1 MNETIRK
8 EQINWL
14 SQSLKSGAT
23 FNATLNRSSKEGHAM
38 SLIATHGQWYL
49 TEEDLNEIL
58 GSNNRG
64 IKGKIEGEYLYLW
77 IPDYKEE
84 KVNPFKSFF
93 DKKNSIGFFNLPIRE
108 RFAVLGLLCLQKL
121 GLNPLRHMKIG

>member
-38 SLIATHGQWYL
+38 SLIATHGQWHL

-58 GSNNRG
+58 GSNSRG

-93 DKKNSIGFFNLPIRE
+93 DRNSSISFFNLPIRE
-108 RFAVLGLLCLQKL
+108 RFAVLGLLCLNKV
-121 GLNPLRHMKIG
+121 GINPIRHMKFE

>member
-14 SQSLKSGAT
+14 TQSLKSGAT

-38 SLIATHGQWYL
+38 SLIATEGQWHL

-58 GSNNRG
+58 GSNSRG
-64 IKGKIEGEYLYLW
+64 IKGKIEGENLFLW
-77 IPDYKEE
+77 IPDYK
-84 KVNPFKSFF
+84 NPSRFRFLFHLLF
-93 DKKNSIGFFNLPIRE
+93 DKKNPNGFY
-108 RFAVLGLLCLQKL
+108 KL
-121 GLNPLRHMKIG
+121 PLREKLHFAWQSIRPNSPWKR